1 LMLGPQVG
9 LRLLVPV
16 RPTTQVSVGVQV
28 FHVSND
34 WFGTAVSSR
43 FQITG
48 VGLTLCPL
56 QSAFSDWLEVGACG
70 SARGGLLKASGLGL
84 SHPRSVGRSW
94 WTLGMDA
101 LATLRLSDPLRLELS
116 AGMAASLI
124 LREFTAGT
132 PGQDV
137 GKTPVMAVQ
146 AGLGVAYR
154 F

>member
-1 LMLGPQVG
+1 MRVAA
-9 LRLLVPV
+9 
-16 RPTTQVSVGVQV
+16 GVQV

-34 WFGTAVSSR
+34 WFGTAVSIR

-56 QSAFSDWLEVGACG
+56 QSAFGDRLEVGACA
-70 SARGGLLKASGLGL
+70 SARGGLLKANGLGI
-84 SHPRSVGRSW
+84 SHPQSVGRSW
-94 WTLGMDA
+94 WTLGVDA
-101 LATLRLSDPLRLELS
+101 LATLRLYGPWRLELS
-116 AGMAASLI
+116 AGMAAPLI

-137 GKTPVMAVQ
+137 GKTPMIAVQ